1 MKIKIVDN
9 FLEEKDYEMLCSLN
23 LKKTADDAVKV
34 YHNSVDRK
42 NKILQTDCIDSET
55 ILHFKNRYEK
65 KAINLLNEL
74 YPKKI
79 DLYEYLDLHIIET
92 GKNCSF
98 PIHDDGPEKLLSG
111 VIYLK
116 PFINKGTIFYANKK
130 GEERNEIEWKT
141 NRGVFFAR
149 EERNT
154 WHSFEGDGK
163 SNRLALLYNLMTTKI
178 KEVYKIENKSFLISQ
193 LRNKINPY
201 LYRYFKTTIN

>member
-42 NKILQTDCIDSET
+42 NKIMQTDCIDSET

>member
-42 NKILQTDCIDSET
+42 NKIMQTDCIDSET

-74 YPKKI
+74 YPKKN

>member
-1 MKIKIVDN
+1 MKIKIIDN

>member
-1 MKIKIVDN
+1 MKIKIIDN

-42 NKILQTDCIDSET
+42 NKIMQTDCIDSET

-116 PFINKGTIFYANKK
+116 PFINKGIFYANKK

>member
-1 MKIKIVDN
+1 MKIKIIDN
-9 FLEEKDYEMLCSLN
+9 FLEEKDYEMLSSLN
-23 LKKTADDAVKV
+23 LKKITDDAVKV

-42 NKILQTDCIDSET
+42 NKIMQTDCIDSET

>member
-1 MKIKIVDN
+1 MKIKIIDN
-9 FLEEKDYEMLCSLN
+9 FLEEKDYEMLSSLN
-23 LKKTADDAVKV
+23 LKKITDDAVKV

-42 NKILQTDCIDSET
+42 NKIMQTDCIDSET

-201 LYRYFKTTIN
+201 LYRYFKTTIC

>member
-1 MKIKIVDN
+1 MKIKIIDN
-9 FLEEKDYEMLCSLN
+9 FLEEKDYEMLSSLN
-23 LKKTADDAVKV
+23 LKKITDDAVKV

-42 NKILQTDCIDSET
+42 NKIMQTDCIDSET

-92 GKNCSF
+92 GKNLSF
-98 PIHDDGPEKLLSG
+98 PIHDDGPERLLSG

>member
-92 GKNCSF
+92 GKNLSF
-98 PIHDDGPEKLLSG
+98 PIHDDGPERLLSG

-178 KEVYKIENKSFLISQ
+178 KEVYRSAKHCRSSFWAF
-193 LRNKINPY
+193 R
-201 LYRYFKTTIN
+201 FG

>member
-9 FLEEKDYEMLCSLN
+9 FLEEKDYEMLSSLN
-23 LKKTADDAVKV
+23 LKKITDDAVKV

-92 GKNCSF
+92 GKNLSF
-98 PIHDDGPEKLLSG
+98 PIHDDGPERLLSG

-178 KEVYKIENKSFLISQ
+178 KEVYKIENKSFLIGQ